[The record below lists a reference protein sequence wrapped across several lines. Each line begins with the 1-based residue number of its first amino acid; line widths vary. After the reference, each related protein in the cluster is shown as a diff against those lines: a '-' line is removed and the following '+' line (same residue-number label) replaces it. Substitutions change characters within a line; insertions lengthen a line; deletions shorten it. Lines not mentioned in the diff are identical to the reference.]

1 MELVELKSAWQL
13 LERLEIPKDQVGETK
28 IENTI
33 HSKSVSEISNI
44 KRNLHLKFSIASL
57 AFLASIVLALLS
69 FYKPVL
75 NPLQFIFSR
84 SESALFFFAMA
95 LSMAFMLYFSYQVY
109 ARIHTIQTSALNL
122 KENLQLFIDA
132 LKKTVTF
139 NIWSDTILTPILA
152 SWIYY
157 AYAFQNHSP
166 GFDLRTALLL
176 VVPLAMGFMAYFLE
190 KYLQSLKFGKY
201 IKRLSG
207 YIGDLEK

>member
-57 AFLASIVLALLS
+57 AFLASIALAILS
-69 FYKPVL
+69 FYKPFL
-75 NPLQFIFSR
+75 SPLQFIFSP
-84 SESALFFFAMA
+84 SESALFFLATA

-109 ARIHTIQTSALNL
+109 TRIHAIQTSALNL

-176 VVPLAMGFMAYFLE
+176 VVPLAVGFMAYFLE